1 MAYTSGVHTVAIGGI
16 GLAGSAKTTR
26 LGVGFDIFSLGPR
39 NAIQV
44 AGCKDFGAVDLGCMP
59 FDDTKVDNV
68 GFVCVGLGEGPG
80 VGAAG
85 VGGHVAVGGVA
96 VGGTGSSTG
105 TISFFFN
112 YER

>member
-26 LGVGFDIFSLGPR
+26 LRVGFDIVGLGPR

-44 AGCKDFGAVDLGCMP
+44 AGCKDFGAVDLGCIP

-85 VGGHVAVGGVA
+85 VGDVAVGG
-96 VGGTGSSTG
+96 GGGG
-105 TISFFFN
+105 GGGGF
-112 YER
+112 ERRNT

>member
-1 MAYTSGVHTVAIGGI
+1 MAIGGI

-26 LGVGFDIFSLGPR
+26 LGVGFDIVGLGPR

-68 GFVCVGLGEGPG
+68 GF
-80 VGAAG
+80 
-85 VGGHVAVGGVA
+85 
-96 VGGTGSSTG
+96 
-105 TISFFFN
+105 
-112 YER
+112 Y